1 MNLYFKF
8 AFLGATLVITTALGL
23 FYFSNR
29 SIRESLKSQI
39 IKEFEAQASFKINNI
54 DRFVQ
59 QRKSDIQVAALN
71 PILRSRT
78 RFQTDELNALLK
90 DMTQIN
96 YLYTSYSFFDTNRV
110 RIADSRGL
118 DIGKQH
124 SLSNYWKQVNFRNPN
139 GNFYLDFSVSESI
152 GKAVVHCGSVVYDYN
167 GKPTGFLVSRI
178 LVDRLYDVFIENIK
192 GIENHNS
199 QITLLDEK
207 GHYLYSSQD
216 PVGNFKKPF
225 SQFNYSEILN
235 GNKSGTAELGNELF
249 VIKKDNGYLNYKGKG
264 WVLIFSVPLDSAFHP
279 LIETQKD
286 LLIAL
291 IVIVVSAVMVSFWAA
306 RIMAGPIKRLTE
318 TAKEIASGNL
328 EASFLIRTRD
338 ELETLGLH
346 LQKMARNMRFRLEEK
361 TRLSDELL
369 IKNRLITDSIRFAK
383 EIQSKF
389 LPESSVFNQ
398 LFSNHFVL
406 FLPKDIVS
414 GDFYYLHQRGGKIFF
429 AIGDCTGHG
438 VPGALMMMKSFF
450 ALSQVIETEGIE
462 NPGEII
468 SRMQSKLLPP
478 KQEIEENDFFSGFD
492 IGICVIDNET
502 SVFEFAGLGIDL
514 ILWRDQALQVFSGQ
528 RRSHS
533 SVFDPS
539 KSAPSTIQMEF
550 SKGNRFLM
558 ATDGLKDQ
566 IGGPASKK
574 LLKRNL
580 EKKIRSLQNLP
591 LEEQKIAWQEHLN
604 EWMAFENQLDDIT
617 LVGIEI

>member
-8 AFLGATLVITTALGL
+8 AFLGAALVVSTALGL
-23 FYFSNR
+23 FYFSNQ
-29 SIRESLKSQI
+29 SIRQSLKSQI

-54 DRFVQ
+54 DRFIQ
-59 QRKSDIQVAALN
+59 QRRSDIQLAALN

-78 RFQTDELNALLK
+78 RFKTDELNALLR

-124 SLSNYWKQVNFRNPN
+124 SLSNYWKQVDFHHPN

-152 GKAVVHCGSVVYDYN
+152 GKAVVHCGSVVYDYR
-167 GKPTGFLVSRI
+167 GKPIGFLVSRI

-192 GIENHNS
+192 GIENHKS

-207 GHYLYSSQD
+207 GQYLYSSQD

-225 SQFNYSEILN
+225 SQFNYAQILN

-264 WVLIFSVPLDSAFHP
+264 WVLIFSVPLDSAFQP

-291 IVIVVSAVMVSFWAA
+291 IVIAISAVMVSFWAA
-306 RIMAGPIKRLTE
+306 RIITGPIKRLTE

-328 EASFLIRTRD
+328 AASFLIRTRD

-369 IKNRLITDSIRFAK
+369 LKNRQITDSIRFAK

-389 LPESSVFNQ
+389 LPESPVFNQ
-398 LFSNHFVL
+398 HFSSHFVL

-414 GDFYYLHQRGGKIFF
+414 GDFYYLHQRGNNVFF

-438 VPGALMMMKSFF
+438 VPGALMMMKTFF
-450 ALSQVIETEGIE
+450 ALSQVIESEGIE
-462 NPGEII
+462 NPSHII
-468 SRMQSKLLPP
+468 RRLQSKLIPP
-478 KQEIEENDFFSGFD
+478 KNELDEGDLFSGFD
-492 IGICVIDNET
+492 IGICVFNMET
-502 SVFEFAGLGIDL
+502 SQFEFAGLGIDL
-514 ILWRDQALQVFSGQ
+514 MFWKDDALMVLPGQ

-533 SVFDPS
+533 SVFDSSKPGPS
-539 KSAPSTIQMEF
+539 SHQMEF
-550 SKGNRFLM
+550 TKGNRFLM

-566 IGGPASKK
+566 IGGPGQKK

-580 EKKIRSLQNLP
+580 EKKVRSLQNLT
-591 LEEQKIAWQEHLN
+591 LDEQGRAWSDYLV

-617 LVGIEI
+617 LVGVSI